1 MNTALTDEQ
10 QLFAATVKD
19 LLARHYNPGYR
30 QALAASEL
38 GWSRQM
44 WGTFAEVGL
53 LALTIDEDH
62 GGLGAGPA
70 AVAAVMTEI
79 GRGLALE
86 PLTDTVLVPAQLVAD
101 TGSAAQ
107 LAQILPALAAGT
119 LLLAFAHLE
128 PGGSWSCPAVST
140 KAEHDGDQYLV
151 HGTKNVVLRGD
162 CADRLIVSAVT
173 PEDGDRLGLFLVDAT
188 ADGLTREPYT
198 TYDGLRGA
206 QLTLTRTPAE
216 RLGATD
222 TDTDAAIRRA
232 VIGGQLAVCAEAV
245 GIMDQALALTVEYLK
260 TRKQF
265 GVPLASFQALAHR
278 AADLYVA
285 VEMARGMCDYATA
298 KFADGD
304 ADGDADEILAS
315 RLKLQIGRSARHIGQ
330 EAIQMHGGIG
340 MTAEHAIGQ
349 YVRRLLAIEHTFGST
364 DEHLRLLAA
373 GSRDQDLIEL

>member
-10 QLFAATVKD
+10 QLFATTVKD
-19 LLARHYNPGYR
+19 LLARRYTTEYR
-30 QALAASEL
+30 HALTGSEL
-38 GWSRQM
+38 GWSREM

-53 LALTIDEDH
+53 LALTIDEEH

-107 LAQILPALAAGT
+107 RAELLPALAAGT

-128 PGGSWSCPAVST
+128 PGGSWSCPTVST
-140 KAEHDGDQYLV
+140 KAERDGDRYLL

-206 QLTLTRTPAE
+206 QLTLTSTPAE

-222 TDTDAAIRRA
+222 TDTDTDTAIRRA

-245 GIMDQALALTVEYLK
+245 GIMDEALRLTVEYLK

-298 KFADGD
+298 EF

-315 RLKLQIGRSARHIGQ
+315 RLKLQIGRSARHLGQ

-364 DEHLRLLAA
+364 DEHLRVLAA
-373 GSRDQDLIEL
+373 GIRDHDLIEL